1 MCRGQRGRG
10 NVDVGSTDDFE
21 NLRRERA
28 SANKT
33 RLVSRTIGGGEIA
46 RQPPT
51 LPGSAK
57 FDNYESTPR
66 PENEPVSDPVIATPP
81 SESRYGASRSR

>member
-1 MCRGQRGRG
+1 MSAKKARR
-10 NVDVGSTDDFE
+10 TDFE

-33 RLVSRTIGGGEIA
+33 RLVSRTVGGGEIA

-81 SESRYGASRSR
+81 TSLAYDESRYSSWSR